1 MEVEK
6 GVQVYNSDI
15 LRGEGVSGNAW
26 TTWEGSICELSVS
39 ACATLPVPQG
49 PAYHQG
55 LLLAGCWC
63 HHHHHYY
70 STAQGLVTAPSAF
83 LSEENSNSDSD
94 SD

>member
-1 MEVEK
+1 MD
-6 GVQVYNSDI
+6 NSDI

-63 HHHHHYY
+63 HHHHHHHYY